1 MPKKVLVV
9 DDEPSIVTL
18 LQFNLEQAGFQVVT
32 AQDGLAAARP
42 YGAKPNDGLAILRAW
57 WALWVV
63 QVAFTLVERVQTRQA
78 VTIEQILNSA
88 RTDLVS
94 TVAAVGAGVL
104 AILVV
109 RKITELQDR
118 RVGWERSGG
127 LAAPIVGPGFAR

>member
-1 MPKKVLVV
+1 M
-9 DDEPSIVTL
+9 
-18 LQFNLEQAGFQVVT
+18 
-32 AQDGLAAARP
+32 
-42 YGAKPNDGLAILRAW
+42 
-57 WALWVV
+57 
-63 QVAFTLVERVQTRQA
+63 AFTFVERVQTRQA

-118 RVGWERSGG
+118 RVDWERSGG
-127 LAAPIVGPGFAR
+127 HAAPIVGPGFAR